1 MSTCIPLH
9 VNSNGYRA
17 KLGEGSNLG
26 KDRRRRFC
34 EKPYAFRLLWR
45 R

>member
-1 MSTCIPLH
+1 MSNMHSVTGQFKRLQ
-9 VNSNGYRA
+9 SKA
-17 KLGEGSNLG
+17 WEGSNLG